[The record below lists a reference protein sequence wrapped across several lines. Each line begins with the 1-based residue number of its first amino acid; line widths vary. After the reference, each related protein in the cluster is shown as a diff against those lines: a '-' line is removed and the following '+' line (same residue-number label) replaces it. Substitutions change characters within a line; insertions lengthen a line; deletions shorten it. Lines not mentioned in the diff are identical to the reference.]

1 MRDNVT
7 SDRPVRFGLVGFGAW
22 GSHHA
27 RAIQQTP
34 GAELVI
40 IAANSVQ
47 SQTAAKTAF
56 PHVPVTADYR
66 RLIASPD
73 IDVVD
78 IVVPTHLHAEI
89 ACAALQHNHHVL
101 LEKPMAASEAD
112 CLRILAAADDSQKLL
127 GIGFELRMSALWGRV
142 HQLIQDGA
150 IGTPQYCLIELFRR
164 PYRQGSAGWR
174 YDRSR
179 VGNWILEEPIHFF
192 DLACWY
198 FSQLG
203 APVAIQARSSSR
215 DPSRPLLADNFTAV
229 LDFPG
234 GAWAVISQTLAA
246 FEHHQTVKI
255 TGTAGSLW
263 ASWSGIM
270 DRTTTPTFFLKQGS
284 AATGES
290 WLVDCG
296 GPAGEVFELQQQI
309 ARMCAAV
316 RGEQPLHADGRD
328 GLKAVQLCLAAELA
342 AQSPQH
348 SLSLDPQP

>member
-1 MRDNVT
+1 MTADFTANK
-7 SDRPVRFGLVGFGAW
+7 PVRFGLVGYGAW

-27 RAIQQTP
+27 RAIAETP
-34 GAELVI
+34 GAELVM
-40 IAANSVQ
+40 IAANSAQ
-47 SQTAAKTAF
+47 SQAAAASAH
-56 PHVPVTADYR
+56 PHIPVTGDYKQ
-66 RLIASPD
+66 LIANPD

-78 IVVPTHLHAEI
+78 IVVPTHLHTEI

-112 CLRILAAADDSQKLL
+112 CHRILAAADASKKLL
-127 GIGFELRMSALWGRV
+127 AIGFELRMSRLWGRV
-142 HQLIQDGA
+142 HQLIQEGA
-150 IGTPQYCLIELFRR
+150 VGTPQYCLIELFRR

-192 DLACWY
+192 ELACWY
-198 FSQLG
+198 LSQLG
-203 APVAIQARSSSR
+203 EPTAVQARSNSR
-215 DPSRPLLADNFTAV
+215 DPGRPLLTDNFTAI

-234 GAWAVISQTLAA
+234 GAWSVISQTLAA

-270 DRTTTPTFFLKQGS
+270 DRTTTPQFFLKQGS

-296 GPAGEVFELQQQI
+296 GPAGEIFELQQQI
-309 ARMCAAV
+309 ARMCDAV

-328 GLKAVQLCLAAELA
+328 GLKAVRLCLAAERAALTPGQSQPLA
-342 AQSPQH
+342 APH
-348 SLSLDPQP
+348 

>member
-1 MRDNVT
+1 MSAHVT
-7 SDRPVRFGLVGFGAW
+7 TDRPVRFGLVGFGAW
-22 GSHHA
+22 GTHHA
-27 RAIQQTP
+27 RAIQETP
-34 GAELVI
+34 GAELAM
-40 IAANSVQ
+40 IAANSTQ
-47 SQTAAKTAF
+47 SLTAAASAY
-56 PHVPVTADYR
+56 PHIPVTGDYTQ
-66 RLIASPD
+66 LLANPD

-78 IVVPTHLHAEI
+78 IVVPTHLHTEI
-89 ACAALQHNHHVL
+89 ACAALQHKHHVL
-101 LEKPMAASEAD
+101 LEKPMASSEAD
-112 CLRILAAADDSQKLL
+112 CHRILAAADASQKLL
-127 GIGFELRMSALWGRV
+127 AIGFELRMSRLWGRV
-142 HQLIQDGA
+142 HQLIQEGA

-203 APVAIQARSSSR
+203 EPVAVQARSSSR
-215 DPSRPLLADNFTAV
+215 DPGRPLLTDNFTAI

-255 TGTAGSLW
+255 TGTEGSLW
-263 ASWSGIM
+263 ASWSGVM
-270 DRTTTPTFFLKQGS
+270 DRTTTPRFFLKQGS

-290 WLVDCG
+290 WQVDCG

-316 RGEQPLHADGRD
+316 RGEQPLHADGLD
-328 GLKAVQLCLAAELA
+328 GLKAVRLCLAAEQAALTPQQSYTLA
-342 AQSPQH
+342 TPH
-348 SLSLDPQP
+348 